1 MEKKRQKALE
11 KEAEELSK
19 LGRRE
24 DGRPAWR
31 DEDSDH
37 EEAEPSQDMW
47 KITPRTSNLYK
58 PESPNRASVS
68 DSLGVV
74 VGFIWRYNT

>member
-11 KEAEELSK
+11 KEAEEMSK
-19 LGRRE
+19 MGRRE

-37 EEAEPSQDMW
+37 EGDDETTAPSQDTW
-47 KITPRTSNLYK
+47 KITPRTSDLYK
-58 PESPNRASVS
+58 PESPIGASVS
-68 DSLGVV
+68 LL
-74 VGFIWRYNT
+74 